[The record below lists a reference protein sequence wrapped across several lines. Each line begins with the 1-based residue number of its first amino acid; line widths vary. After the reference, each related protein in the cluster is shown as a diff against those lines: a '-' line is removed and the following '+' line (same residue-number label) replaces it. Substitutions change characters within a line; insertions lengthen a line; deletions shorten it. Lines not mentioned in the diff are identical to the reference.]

1 MIEIAQIFLDQI
13 ISLGPSIFW
22 VFLRVGA
29 CMALLPVFGEQVV
42 SIRVRLAASVA
53 FTILVW
59 PMAKPLFPTNV
70 SDAQFLQLS
79 AAELISGL
87 LLGLAFR
94 LFVHALQIAG
104 TIIGTS
110 TSLAQVFGG
119 GVGVDPQPA
128 IGNTLV
134 LGALALAT
142 LGGLHVH
149 YVGAIVM
156 SYDALPVGILPSA
169 ETVKNWTVAEVSS
182 AFALA
187 FVLSAP
193 FLVAALLYN
202 LALGVINRAMPQLMV
217 SFVGAPALTLG
228 GLLVGAIALPFLL
241 VVWSALFAA
250 ALGDPFRIGY

>member
-1 MIEIAQIFLDQI
+1 MNILIQEIVNSVLA
-13 ISLGPSIFW
+13 LGPSVFW

-29 CMALLPVFGEQVV
+29 SMALLPVFAEQVV
-42 SIRVRLAASVA
+42 SMRFRLAATVG

-59 PMAKPLFPTNV
+59 PLIKDQFPEITT
-70 SDAQFLQLS
+70 DAEFLQVGG
-79 AAELISGL
+79 AEIIAGL
-87 LLGLAFR
+87 LLGLSFR

-104 TIIGTS
+104 TIAGSS

-134 LGALALAT
+134 LGALALAAMT
-142 LGGLHVH
+142 GLHVR
-149 YVGAIVM
+149 VTEAFLL
-156 SYDALPVGILPSA
+156 SYDAIPAGHWPQPDFVKDWTIREVGQ
-169 ETVKNWTVAEVSS
+169 
-182 AFALA
+182 AFSLA

-228 GLLVGAIALPFLL
+228 GLVIGAISLPFLL
-241 VVWSALFAA
+241 IVWNTLFQNALS
-250 ALGDPFRIGY
+250 DPFGMGY